1 MSDAIPDPTEA
12 RPDDAEAHKGVR
24 YRRLRDWVTGQAAT
38 EWACRERDKLAGL
51 LDRVEQIRREIGA
64 LQAEQMRLIA
74 DFVDGRQQLDQL
86 LGIPIGPSTQAAM
99 QAEIALAA
107 GVSATAAGS
116 LAEDAWLLAR
126 QNPATLGA
134 LAAGDLQP
142 WAARNIAAATAGI
155 AEEDRRL
162 LADAIIAEEAVQVV
176 PGKVRG
182 LAQRR
187 VAEVDPDAAA
197 RNAEAERNEQH
208 VVTFP
213 GAADGT
219 AYLQAYLE
227 VEKATACHE
236 ALRSEAR
243 SRKAAGDTR
252 RSGQIMCDLLF
263 ERLTGASTI
272 TDVTTQI
279 SVLLSDRTLLG
290 LDNQPGH
297 LIGHG
302 LLPADIARALATH
315 PNAWLRRFLTDPIDG
330 TMMVADTKRR
340 RYQGPQ
346 RDLGTIRD
354 HYCRGIKCAQPIS
367 IWDHIDPYADG
378 GPTSL
383 PNGQGLSGG
392 CSASRDH
399 PLMNVHRDPD
409 TGVIT
414 WTTPTG
420 RTWRSLP
427 PPAQGHGSSTPDQ
440 VSLRSY
446 LINPPPSKVEQHLI
460 RTIVTGPRDALV
472 HSPAPVEWHQ
482 HNERPPP

>member
-1 MSDAIPDPTEA
+1 MSPAMDTDTQPTA
-12 RPDDAEAHKGVR
+12 DTDNRAVR
-24 YRRLRDWVTGQAAT
+24 YRRLKDWVTGQAGA

-51 LDRVEQIRREIGA
+51 LDRVEAIRRQIGA
-64 LQAEQMRLIA
+64 LQAEQVRLIA
-74 DFVDGRQQLDQL
+74 DFIDGRQELDQL
-86 LGIPIGPSTQAAM
+86 LDIPIGPSTQAAM

-107 GVSATAAGS
+107 GISATAAGS

-126 QNPATLGA
+126 QNPATLAG

-142 WAARNIAAATAGI
+142 WAARAIATATAGI
-155 AEEDRRL
+155 AEDDLRL
-162 LADAIIAEEAVQVV
+162 LADAIIAEEAAEVV

-182 LAQRR
+182 LAHRR

-197 RNAEAERNEQH
+197 RNAEAERKEQH
-208 VVTFP
+208 VVSFP

-227 VEKATACHE
+227 AEKATACQE

-252 RSGQIMCDLLF
+252 RSGQIMCEVLF
-263 ERLTGASTI
+263 ERLTGAATV
-272 TDVTTQI
+272 TDVTTHV

-290 LDNQPGH
+290 LDNQPGQ
-297 LIGHG
+297 LLGHG
-302 LLPADIARALATH
+302 PIPADIARSLATH
-315 PNAWLRRFLTDPIDG
+315 HNAWLRRFLTDPIDG

-346 RDLGTIRD
+346 RDIGTVRD
-354 HYCRGIKCAQPIS
+354 QYCRGINCAQPIS
-367 IWDHIDPYADG
+367 IWDHINPYADG

-399 PLMNVHRDPD
+399 PLMEVHRDPLS
-409 TGVIT
+409 GVVT

-420 RTWRSLP
+420 RSWRSLP
-427 PPAQGHGSSTPDQ
+427 PPAQGHGSSSPDQ
-440 VSLRSY
+440 VRFRTY
-446 LINPPPSKVEQHLI
+446 LIKPPPSPIEQRLI
-460 RTIVTGPRDALV
+460 RTIITARRQRPFEPSANAAATPRHD
-472 HSPAPVEWHQ
+472 H
-482 HNERPPP
+482 PPP